1 MLSKEQKSELNQNF
15 WAELKRIM
23 NAHKSSNG
31 RSINWL
37 NYPSDVKGIYI
48 RMQVDNNSAR
58 LCFDMQYKDDGIRA
72 IVWEQ
77 MGELKKV
84 LESKMT
90 SETFWVQEL
99 YANEGFHFSR
109 IFWELE
115 NVSLFNEED
124 HSRIYNFL
132 RIQLLSFDS
141 FYQEFKD
148 ILINLVH

>member
-1 MLSKEQKSELNQNF
+1 MLSKEERTELNRTF
-15 WAELKRIM
+15 WTGFKKMM
-23 NAHKSSNG
+23 NSHRSSNG

-37 NYPSDVKGIYI
+37 NYPSDVKGIFI
-48 RMQVDNNSAR
+48 RMEIDNKAAR
-58 LCFDMQYKDDGIRA
+58 LCFDMQFKDEGIRS

-90 SETFWVQEL
+90 SETLWVQEL
-99 YANEGFHFSR
+99 YANVGFRFSR

-124 HSRIYNFL
+124 HQKIYDFL